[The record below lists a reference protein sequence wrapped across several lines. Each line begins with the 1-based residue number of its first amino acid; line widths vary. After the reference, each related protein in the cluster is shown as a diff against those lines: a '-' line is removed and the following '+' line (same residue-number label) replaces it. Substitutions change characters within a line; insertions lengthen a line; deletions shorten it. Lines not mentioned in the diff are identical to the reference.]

1 MYALSLLTP
10 CYREWCSLCV
20 AAMHAL
26 VHLHP
31 CPDQVVTLVLQQM
44 YASLSAATAS
54 AQGGQS
60 SVCATARLL
69 FALGQT
75 SLCSLVYTE
84 FVAAVAKKH
93 PVKDSGAEETKKA
106 AGAAAAK
113 AGKKSAKAD
122 STSTTGKQE
131 RGVVS
136 SLCACRDALRL
147 YLCRLQRG
155 GGRSGRDGGG
165 DGRRGRR

>member
-1 MYALSLLTP
+1 MYALSLLIP
-10 CYREWCSLCV
+10 CYREWFSLCEE
-20 AAMHAL
+20 AMHAL
-26 VHLHP
+26 FHLHP

-44 YASLSAATAS
+44 YASLSAASAS

-93 PVKDSGAEETKKA
+93 PVKDSGAEEAKKA
-106 AGAAAAK
+106 AGAAAVK
-113 AGKKSAKAD
+113 AGKKSAKAAD
-122 STSTTGKQE
+122 ATSTTGKQE
-131 RGVVS
+131 RGV
-136 SLCACRDALRL
+136 C
-147 YLCRLQRG
+147 
-155 GGRSGRDGGG
+155 
-165 DGRRGRR
+165 